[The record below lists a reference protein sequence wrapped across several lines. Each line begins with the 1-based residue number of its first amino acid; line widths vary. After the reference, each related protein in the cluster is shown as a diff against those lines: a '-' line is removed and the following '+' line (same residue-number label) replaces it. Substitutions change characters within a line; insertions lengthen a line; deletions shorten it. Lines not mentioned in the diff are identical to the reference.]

1 MDPSIVKLLEDD
13 EDETM
18 HSGADVEAFQ
28 AALNRDIG
36 GDASNSHLSDSDA
49 GSNNSFSQSLPTWP
63 TSSHDN
69 QTDSQNQE
77 PKIEQQQ
84 EQPSSETELKQQGPV
99 VEPIQNVASQDAS
112 NLNLSQDES
121 LQRQTL
127 PVSHQQ
133 SQTNEVIK
141 SEKDPV
147 FNNEAIKT
155 NNPNEQSQYAKLQQM
170 SNQQASVNEQP
181 SSQVNRSKQV
191 PFGLL
196 LPILIPQLPK
206 DRAMQLQTLFNKL
219 KVGFSNQFHYHV
231 LFPSMPC

>member
-1 MDPSIVKLLEDD
+1 M
-13 EDETM
+13 
-18 HSGADVEAFQ
+18 
-28 AALNRDIG
+28 
-36 GDASNSHLSDSDA
+36 
-49 GSNNSFSQSLPTWP
+49 
-63 TSSHDN
+63 
-69 QTDSQNQE
+69 
-77 PKIEQQQ
+77 
-84 EQPSSETELKQQGPV
+84 
-99 VEPIQNVASQDAS
+99 EPIQNVASQDAS

-121 LQRQTL
+121 LQRQSL

-133 SQTNEVIK
+133 SQSNEVIK

-181 SSQVNRSKQV
+181 SGQVNRSKQV